1 MAIADNL
8 SRVIILDA
16 LQGSVVRVFKGYR
29 NAKLAWYVA
38 SSTEDV
44 KRKGASKKSS
54 RTVKQA
60 LFLVIHATKRS
71 LLEVWP
77 MMLGSRAA
85 AFNVPK

>member
-44 KRKGASKKSS
+44 KRKGASKKS